1 MALTINLDSQIVVK
15 TAAQWAIDA
24 TVYSQKRILVTSDE
38 YYGTTDQR
46 KFKIADGVQMWS
58 NLDYVPIS
66 ETLAQVLANNNH
78 TNNQDITSPNGKSVA
93 SILNGGLT
101 LKHTSTNTPFLDMG
115 DGYVNSYTSTG
126 GYYVTEAAIAV
137 NKYFQ
142 VASAKSSIVHDTQID
157 LNAPSVN
164 LSQETASRIAI
175 VDASKNIKSADTT
188 TYPSLTELTY
198 VKGVTSDIQTQ
209 INTKVTSGGALGT
222 PSSGTL
228 TNCTGLP
235 LSGVVGYEGYTLFT
249 SGASFTPADATTY
262 YIGVPNMQ
270 ALPSTTA
277 NATRMTIPKAGTI
290 KRIDYYTTTGGT
302 AGSTE
307 TSTVSFRLNN
317 TTDTTISNAVITSG
331 GATIATFSNNALSIA
346 VAEGDTFEIKWVTPS
361 WATNPTIVRIAAL
374 IYIE

>member
-46 KFKIADGVQMWS
+46 KFKIADGVQTWS

-142 VASAKSSIVHDTQID
+142 VASAKSSIVHNTQID

-188 TYPSLTELTY
+188 TYPSLTELAY

-209 INTKVTSGGALGT
+209 LNGKQATITTGTSSQYLKGDLTLGT
-222 PSSGTL
+222 YQGYSLQIGIPSI
-228 TNCTGLP
+228 N
-235 LSGVVGYEGYTLFT
+235 
-249 SGASFTPADATTY
+249 PADSTTY
-262 YIGVPNMQ
+262 YFG
-270 ALPSTTA
+270 AA
-277 NATRMTIPKAGTI
+277 NAAVGNTTDGAFALTIPKSGTI
-290 KRIDYYTTTGGT
+290 KAVAIDIYTGGT
-302 AGSTE
+302 LGSSE
-307 TSTVSFRLNN
+307 TSTWSVRVN
-317 TTDTTISNAVITSG
+317 TTNTTISSTVTTNAT
-331 GATIATFSNNALSIA
+331 TNRFSNTSMSVA
-346 VAEGDTFEIKWVTPS
+346 VVAGDILQIVFASPAY
-361 WATNPTIVRIAAL
+361 ATNPTTVRGNITV
-374 IYIE
+374 YIE

>member
-46 KFKIADGVQMWS
+46 KFKIADGVQTWS

-142 VASAKSSIVHDTQID
+142 VASAKSSIVHNTQID

-188 TYPSLTELTY
+188 TYPSLTELSY
-198 VKGVTSDIQTQ
+198 VKGVTSAIQTQ
-209 INTKVTSGGALGT
+209 IDKRRSLTITTGNQTTTSASATTITGLTASVDASSTYVFMGYLAVGCSTANGIRFTVTIPASATMDINFFGNTTSTSAVLTQRVTT
-222 PSSGTL
+222 SGTL
-228 TNCTGLP
+228 TLTAHARRAATDSFVTIFGTVTVA
-235 LSGVVGYEGYTLFT
+235 GT
-249 SGASFTPADATTY
+249 SGNVVFQYGIA
-262 YIGVPNMQ
+262 
-270 ALPSTTA
+270 
-277 NATRMTIPKAGTI
+277 
-290 KRIDYYTTTGGT
+290 TGGD
-302 AGSTE
+302 
-307 TSTVSFRLNN
+307 TSTVYQE
-317 TTDTTISNAVITSG
+317 G
-331 GATIATFSNNALSIA
+331 TFIN
-346 VAEGDTFEIKWVTPS
+346 VTK
-361 WATNPTIVRIAAL
+361 I
-374 IYIE
+374 

>member
-46 KFKIADGVQMWS
+46 KFKIADGVQTWS

-142 VASAKSSIVHDTQID
+142 VASAKSSIVHNTQID

-188 TYPSLTELTY
+188 TYPSLTELSY
-198 VKGVTSDIQTQ
+198 VKDVTSAIQTQ

-235 LSGVVGYEGYTLFT
+235 T
-249 SGASFTPADATTY
+249 SGITGYQGYSLQCGIPSINPADSTTY
-262 YIGVPNMQ
+262 YFG
-270 ALPSTTA
+270 AA
-277 NATRMTIPKAGTI
+277 NAAVGNTTDGAFALTIPKSGTI
-290 KRIDYYTTTGGT
+290 KAVAIDIYTGGT
-302 AGSTE
+302 LGSSE
-307 TSTVSFRLNN
+307 TSTWSVRVN
-317 TTDTTISNAVITSG
+317 TTNTTISSTVTTNAT
-331 GATIATFSNNALSIA
+331 TNRFSNTSMSVA
-346 VAEGDTFEIKWVTPS
+346 VVAGDILQVVFAAPAY
-361 WATNPTIVRIAAL
+361 ATNPTTVRGNITV
-374 IYIE
+374 YIE

>member
-46 KFKIADGVQMWS
+46 KFKIADGVQTWS

-142 VASAKSSIVHDTQID
+142 VASAKSSIVHNTQID

-188 TYPSLTELTY
+188 TYPSLTELAY

-209 INTKVTSGGALGT
+209 LNGKQATITTGTSSQYLKGDLTLGT
-222 PSSGTL
+222 
-228 TNCTGLP
+228 
-235 LSGVVGYEGYTLFT
+235 YQGYTLQANFST
-249 SGASFTPADATTY
+249 VVLAPADATTY
-262 YIGVPNMQ
+262 YFGSGTINN
-270 ALPSTTA
+270 LNTTA
-277 NATRMTIPKAGTI
+277 AIRRTYIPKSGTI
-290 KRIDYYTTTGGT
+290 KAAYGFFNQT
-302 AGSTE
+302 AGSSE
-307 TSTVSFRLNN
+307 TSTINIRLNN
-317 TTDTTISNAVITSG
+317 TTDTAITTTLTNDASPTTYSNASL
-331 GATIATFSNNALSIA
+331 NIA
-346 VAEGDTFEIKWVTPS
+346 VVEGDYIEIKWVTPT
-361 WATNPTIVRIAAL
+361 WVTNPTNVIGGIV